1 MINNIR
7 DHYDKSHLQGTDS
20 GNTQVGKYVPLG
32 YTFPTTAYVTPHP
45 RRVPIDT
52 HPNTMA
58 PRSRKS
64 APTTPSQTLVIDN
77 GAYTLKAGL
86 VPKGATDLSY
96 DNCTVIPNCIARSA
110 RDKRTYVAS
119 ELAECKDFGEL
130 AFRRPVEKGFI
141 VNWEAEK
148 AIWEHEF
155 MSEADGGIGSVGEG
169 LRVGTSPHPSP

>member
-1 MINNIR
+1 MAP
-7 DHYDKSHLQGTDS
+7 KS
-20 GNTQVGKYVPLG
+20 KKAAAAVPL
-32 YTFPTTAYVTPHP
+32 
-45 RRVPIDT
+45 
-52 HPNTMA
+52 
-58 PRSRKS
+58 
-64 APTTPSQTLVIDN
+64 QTLVIDN

-86 VPKGATDLSY
+86 VASAATDLSY
-96 DNCTVIPNCIARSA
+96 DNCSVIPNCIARST

-155 MSEADGGIGSVGEG
+155 MSSSAGAG
-169 LRVGTSPHPSP
+169 LRVGTRPRPFLQ